1 MGPKPRGRRGWRG
14 GRSWRGWQGG
24 RSHEGTVADGAAR
37 AAKAPELAGRLR
49 PRGALKPATP
59 SSAPRRPESPYSFVA
74 KMPSSTFAI
83 SSMLMGLAMWPFM
96 PASNDFFLSSSK
108 AFAVMA
114 TMGMFAFLLLWSV
127 RISLVA
133 M

>member
-1 MGPKPRGRRGWRG
+1 MGPTENGAAGAPGLAVGAETAG
-14 GRSWRGWQGG
+14 GTETGG
-24 RSHEGTVADGAAR
+24 AAEAAR
-37 AAKAPELAGRLR
+37 AAGAPGLAGQPRLR
-49 PRGALKPATP
+49 GAPKSATP
-59 SSAPRRPESPYSFVA
+59 PSAPRARTPYSFVA

-114 TMGMFAFLLLWSV
+114 TMGMFAFLLFSSV